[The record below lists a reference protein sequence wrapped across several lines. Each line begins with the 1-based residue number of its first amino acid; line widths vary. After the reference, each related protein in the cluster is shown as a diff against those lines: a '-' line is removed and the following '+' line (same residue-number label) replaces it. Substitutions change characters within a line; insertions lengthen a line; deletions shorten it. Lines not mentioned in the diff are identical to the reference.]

1 MLVRLLAEFVS
12 SQMIFF
18 AMGDG
23 RGRVRVGRKVVEFR
37 SSLMK
42 SL

>member
-1 MLVRLLAEFVS
+1 MLVSLFAELVS

-23 RGRVRVGRKVVEFR
+23 RCHMRVGRKVMEFR
-37 SSLMK
+37 SSLVW